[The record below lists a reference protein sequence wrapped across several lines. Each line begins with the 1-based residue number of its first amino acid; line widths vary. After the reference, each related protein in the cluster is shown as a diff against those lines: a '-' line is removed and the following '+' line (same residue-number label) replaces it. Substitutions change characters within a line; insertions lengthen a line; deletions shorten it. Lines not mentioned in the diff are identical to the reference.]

1 MNVCADIELL
11 KAKVPRICP
20 STAGVP
26 ARREGRYLKSILR
39 ACYLDLK
46 HFGFPSAPPKANQKC
61 AFTSEQGVTSRG
73 LVGANNR
80 TTDSMFNTALSL
92 VGG

>member
-26 ARREGRYLKSILR
+26 ARREGR
-39 ACYLDLK
+39 
-46 HFGFPSAPPKANQKC
+46 
-61 AFTSEQGVTSRG
+61 
-73 LVGANNR
+73 
-80 TTDSMFNTALSL
+80 
-92 VGG
+92 